1 MKKWW
6 LIFLFFGIFLLTG
19 CNNNEEKI
27 LNVLNWSSYIPDS
40 VISDFEKEYGIK
52 VNYMTY
58 SSNEELLAKVNSSKK
73 GTYDLIFPSDY
84 MISLMIEKELIQKID
99 KSKIINL
106 KNIDPVFLNKEYDSN
121 NDYSLP
127 FLSTIVVIAVN
138 RDNVSDQISGYNDL
152 LDDKYKRNIV
162 LVDDQRIVIGMSLL
176 ANHYDMNTIDDYE
189 LEDAKKWLLKI
200 KNNIKAYD
208 SDSPKSFFIADE
220 VDIGI
225 MWSAEAVLAKQWNPN
240 VEIIY
245 PKEGYAIST
254 DNYAIVSGAKN
265 IDNAYLFIDYILR
278 PEVQKIITEE
288 YPYISSCSGINTDII
303 DKEKIF
309 SNSFYVKNIGDK
321 IRTYDKVWADI
332 K

>member
-1 MKKWW
+1 
-6 LIFLFFGIFLLTG
+6 
-19 CNNNEEKI
+19 
-27 LNVLNWSSYIPDS
+27 
-40 VISDFEKEYGIK
+40 
-52 VNYMTY
+52 
-58 SSNEELLAKVNSSKK
+58 
-73 GTYDLIFPSDY
+73 
-84 MISLMIEKELIQKID
+84 
-99 KSKIINL
+99 
-106 KNIDPVFLNKEYDSN
+106 
-121 NDYSLP
+121 
-127 FLSTIVVIAVN
+127 
-138 RDNVSDQISGYNDL
+138 
-152 LDDKYKRNIV
+152 
-162 LVDDQRIVIGMSLL
+162 
-176 ANHYDMNTIDDYE
+176 
-189 LEDAKKWLLKI
+189 
-200 KNNIKAYD
+200 
-208 SDSPKSFFIADE
+208 
-220 VDIGI
+220 

>member
-1 MKKWW
+1 MRRIEK
-6 LIFLFFGIFLLTG
+6 IFLLLCLFFMTG
-19 CNNNEEKI
+19 CTKNGSKV

-40 VISDFEKEYGIK
+40 VITDFEKEYGIK

-58 SSNEELLAKVNSSKK
+58 SSNEELLAKVSSSKK

-84 MISLMIEKELIQKID
+84 MISLMIEKNLIQKID
-99 KSKIINL
+99 KNQIINF
-106 KNIDPVFLNKEYDSN
+106 KNIDSVFLDKEYDRN
-121 NDYSLP
+121 NEYSLP

-138 RDNVSDQISGYNDL
+138 RDNISDKINGYNDL
-152 LDDKYKRNIV
+152 LDKKYKRNIV
-162 LVDDQRIVIGMSLL
+162 LIDDQRIVIGMSLL
-176 ANHYDMNTIDDYE
+176 ANHYDMNTVDDYE

-200 KNNIKAYD
+200 KDNIKAYD

-225 MWSAEAVLAKQWNPN
+225 MWSAEAELAKQWNKN

-254 DNYAIVSGAKN
+254 DNYAIVEGAKN
-265 IDNAYLFIDYILR
+265 LDNAYLFIDYILR

-288 YPYISSCSGINTDII
+288 YPYISSCTNINSSII
-303 DKEKIF
+303 EKDKIF

-321 IRTYDKVWADI
+321 IRSYDKVWADI